1 MALYKVRMRS
11 GELIVVEDG
20 RDLTTLS
27 KTLREQGFLQIERR
41 DSDYAPAKMTLVSLM
56 EHAVNSIERS

>member
-27 KTLREQGFLQIERR
+27 KTLHEQGFLQIERR

>member
-20 RDLTTLS
+20 RDLSTLS
-27 KTLREQGFLQIERR
+27 KTLREQGFLQVERR
-41 DSDYAPAKMTLVSLM
+41 DSDYAPARMTLVSIM
-56 EHAVNSIERS
+56 EHAVNSIELG